1 MGKMTIRIYTMTHK
15 KFDVP
20 ADPMYVPLQVG
31 RAVHE
36 DLGYTGDDT
45 GDNISAKNCY
55 YSELTG
61 LYWVWKNVTDVD
73 YVGVCHYRRYLI
85 NEKGK
90 VFTRGELEQILP
102 KVDMITTKRLKLR
115 YPYYEGYRATHHIE
129 NLDTA
134 GEVIREMYPEYYPYF
149 EQLVHGE
156 ETYFGNIM
164 ICSKKIY
171 DAYAGWLF
179 SVFAEMEKR
188 VDIDSYDDY
197 HRRVFGFI
205 SELLLL
211 VWVRVNK
218 LSVYECQVGM
228 IGEKAET
235 REMKEQLAG
244 YFAKKD
250 VTGAKT
256 YFLERLKKRPDVL
269 MEASDIT
276 GELKLCMQVIATCE
290 RELAATD
297 SEGSGV
303 ADSMSA
309 LDIGACGCI
318 LDKGLP
324 FPVLMEEFRALNMAV
339 EQIRK
344 GGQAAEAEDYFRQ
357 KKASDAAV
365 YVAVRVL
372 CTKPGE
378 TESVLRHIHEITAC
392 HLPETSV

>member
-1 MGKMTIRIYTMTHK
+1 MAIRIYTMTHK

-20 ADPMYVPLQVG
+20 ADDMYVPLQVG

-36 DLGYTGDDT
+36 DLGYLSDDT
-45 GDNISAKNCY
+45 GDNISAQNCY

-61 LYWVWKNVTDVD
+61 IYWVWKNVKDLD

-90 VFTRGELEQILP
+90 VFTRQELEQILQ
-102 KVDMITTKRLKLR
+102 KVDVITTKRVKLR

-129 NLDTA
+129 NLDAT
-134 GEVIREMYPEYYPYF
+134 GEVIRELYPEYYPNF
-149 EQLVHGE
+149 EKLVHGE

-164 ICSKKIY
+164 ICQKQLFDS
-171 DAYAGWLF
+171 YAAWLF
-179 SVFAEMEKR
+179 SIFFEVQKR

-197 HRRVFGFI
+197 HKRVFGFI
-205 SELLLL
+205 SEILLL
-211 VWVRVNK
+211 VWVRTNK

-235 REMKEQLAG
+235 KEMKEQLAL

-250 VTGAKT
+250 VAGAKS
-256 YFLERLKKRPDVL
+256 YFLQKLQKRPDVL

-290 RELAATD
+290 REMEKRGT
-297 SEGSGV
+297 
-303 ADSMSA
+303 
-309 LDIGACGCI
+309 CI
-318 LDKGLP
+318 LNQVSE
-324 FPVLMEEFRALNMAV
+324 FSELMELFRKLNHAV
-339 EQIRK
+339 ESVRK
-344 GGQAAEAEDYFRQ
+344 GNETQTEKAFFMEHTVSEEAVF
-357 KKASDAAV
+357 
-365 YVAVRVL
+365 VAVRVL

-378 TESVLRHIHEITAC
+378 AERTMQKLNALLAC
-392 HLPETSV
+392 NSKETPL